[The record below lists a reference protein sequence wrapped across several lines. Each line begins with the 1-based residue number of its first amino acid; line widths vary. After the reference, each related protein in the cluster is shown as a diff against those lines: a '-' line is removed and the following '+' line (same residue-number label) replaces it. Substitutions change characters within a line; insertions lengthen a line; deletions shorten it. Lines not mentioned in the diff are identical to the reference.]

1 MRRGLRPLLDDT
13 RPLVRFLVP
22 AVFLL
27 PAADFFR
34 EAGPLPVAFVIRPS
48 PRRETVFK
56 GRFFE
61 AAPFLDVFRFWVV
74 EFLVADRLVDELLVD
89 DRLVDEL
96 LVDDRLVDELL
107 GPADFNGRFFFTPA
121 VFFPLL
127 GTLADAAFFLRIFSL
142 SNWLVSTGRGR
153 RVFRGCTVA
162 DAFFKASTS
171 EYSRRR

>member
-96 LVDDRLVDELL
+96 L

>member
-56 GRFFE
+56 GRFLE

-96 LVDDRLVDELL
+96 L

-121 VFFPLL
+121 VFFALL

>member
-1 MRRGLRPLLDDT
+1 MRRGLRPLVDDT
-13 RPLVRFLVP
+13 RPLVRCLAP

-27 PAADFFR
+27 PPADFLR

-48 PRRETVFK
+48 PRRETVFN
-56 GRFFE
+56 GRFLE
-61 AAPFLDVFRFWVV
+61 AAPCLGVFRFLAV
-74 EFLVADRLVDELLVD
+74 EFLVD
-89 DRLVDEL
+89 DR

-127 GTLADAAFFLRIFSL
+127 GALDDAAFFLRIFSL

>member
-1 MRRGLRPLLDDT
+1 M
-13 RPLVRFLVP
+13 P

-74 EFLVADRLVDELLVD
+74 EFLVA